1 MGIRLSS
8 ALVSAAVLASVLITP
23 ALAQADIQHTVAKGH
38 TIEAIAARY
47 HVSSKAIIEANKL
60 KDVKHLHPGDVLTIP
75 GVNPKTPSP
84 SKAKAD
90 HDDAKKDKAAKEGKD
105 GKESSKAKIAADE
118 KKPTTYAM
126 KAKTPGVIHLKRIA
140 TTEEQD
146 IRLGDKHGKV
156 SDAASKSV
164 EKLLRSQAGLSHPID
179 KRLVSLLGVVSNHFG
194 SRKIEVVSGFR
205 PYTPTQYTPHSNHN
219 HGKAVDFRVVGVPN
233 EAVRDFCR
241 TLKDVGCGYYP
252 NSTFVHMDVRASN
265 AFWIDFSKPGEPP
278 RYNAPNVEAD
288 EGTSDVHNDG
298 HAAANT
304 APATDSSTTPAPSEA
319 PSTPTPTET
328 PSAPAAPAAAP
339 AAEEK
344 KD

>member
-8 ALVSAAVLASVLITP
+8 ALVSAAVLASALISP

-75 GVNPKTPSP
+75 GVNPKPPSP

-90 HDDAKKDKAAKEGKD
+90 HDDVKKDKTS
-105 GKESSKAKIAADE
+105 GKEKESSSSKAKVAGAEE

-140 TTEEQD
+140 STEEQD

-156 SDAASKSV
+156 SDTAAKSV
-164 EKLLRSQAGLSHPID
+164 EKLLRSQSGMSHPID
-179 KRLVSLLGVVSNHFG
+179 KRLVQLLGVMSNHFG

-252 NSTFVHMDVRASN
+252 NSTFVHMDVRANN

-288 EGTSDVHNDG
+288 EGTSDVQSG
-298 HAAANT
+298 GSAAANP
-304 APATDSSTTPAPSEA
+304 APDTSSDSQNGPAAPSETPPGQAADA
-319 PSTPTPTET
+319 P
-328 PSAPAAPAAAP
+328 APAAVEP
-339 AAEEK
+339 K

>member
-8 ALVSAAVLASVLITP
+8 ALVSAAALASALLAP

-47 HVSSKAIIEANKL
+47 HVSSKAIMEANKL
-60 KDVKHLHPGDVLTIP
+60 KDAKHLHPGDVLTIP
-75 GVNPKTPSP
+75 GVNPKPASAPSA

-90 HDDAKKDKAAKEGKD
+90 HDDAKKGKEPAAKAKVD
-105 GKESSKAKIAADE
+105 DKEKAKENA
-118 KKPTTYAM
+118 KPVTWAM

-140 TTEEQD
+140 STEEQD
-146 IRLGDKHGKV
+146 IRIGDKHGKV
-156 SDAASKSV
+156 SETASKSV
-164 EKLLRSQAGLSHPID
+164 EKLLRSPSGLAHPID
-179 KRLVSLLGVVSNHFG
+179 KRLVQLLGVMSNHFG

-205 PYTPTQYTPHSNHN
+205 PYTPTQYTAHSNHN
-219 HGKAVDFRVVGVPN
+219 HGKAVDFRIPGVPN

-252 NSTFVHMDVRASN
+252 NSIFVHMDVRANN
-265 AFWIDFSKPGEPP
+265 AFWIDYAKPGEPP
-278 RYNAPNVEAD
+278 RYNAANVEAD
-288 EGTSDVHNDG
+288 EGTSDVQG
-298 HAAANT
+298 GAAT
-304 APATDSSTTPAPSEA
+304 TPSDSSSTTTPSAPAETPSA
-319 PSTPTPTET
+319 PAET
-328 PSAPAAPAAAP
+328 PSAPAAPATP

>member
-8 ALVSAAVLASVLITP
+8 ALVPAAVLASAFINP
-23 ALAQADIQHTVAKGH
+23 GLAQADIQHTVAKGH

-47 HVSSKAIIEANKL
+47 RVSSKAIIEANKL
-60 KDVKHLHPGDVLTIP
+60 KDVKRLQPGDVLTIP
-75 GVNPKTPSP
+75 GVTPKTPSP

-90 HDDAKKDKAAKEGKD
+90 HDDSKKEKSKDKSKDKD
-105 GKESSKAKIAADE
+105 GSSKSKVDDKD
-118 KKPTTYAM
+118 KKPVTWAM

-140 TTEEQD
+140 STEEQD
-146 IRLGDKHGKV
+146 IRIGDKHGKV
-156 SDAASKSV
+156 SESASKTI
-164 EKLLRSQAGLSHPID
+164 EKMLRSQTGLSHPID
-179 KRLVSLLGVVSNHFG
+179 KRLVQLLGVMSNHFG

-205 PYTPTQYTPHSNHN
+205 PYTPTQYTAHSNHN
-219 HGKAVDFRVVGVPN
+219 HGKAVDFRVIGVPN

-252 NSTFVHMDVRASN
+252 NSTFVHMDVRATN

-278 RYNAPNVEAD
+278 RYNAPNVDAD

-298 HAAANT
+298 ASAAANP
-304 APATDSSTTPAPSEA
+304 APADSSTTPAPAAPTPAPAET
-319 PSTPTPTET
+319 PSTPPE
-328 PSAPAAPAAAP
+328 P
-339 AAEEK
+339 AAEPK